1 MLLCLC
7 GLRLENITCFC
18 DNVFRSA
25 SPSFLIIVDMKQIFQ
40 KEVEILRHIEVR
52 PGYFRMGLAF
62 PELAR
67 IARPGQ
73 FVMVRIPGQQSLLL
87 RRPFSVHNR
96 LRGGNRVSGFELLYK
111 VVGEGTTAMSEMAA
125 GDVIDVLGPLGNG
138 FSHTEDTQ
146 DVFIVAGGI
155 GVASLYYLV
164 LELAEKGVSKSTVF
178 LGGCSANDIL
188 CKEDMEALGA
198 EVLVTT
204 EDCSLGEEGFVTL
217 LVEKAMESENKPD
230 MIYACGPQ
238 AMLKKL
244 SDIAASFNVPCQVS
258 LETVMACGFGVCLG
272 CAVEKAENTG
282 TYFHACTDG
291 PVFDSREVLIQEW
304 NR

>member
-1 MLLCLC
+1 
-7 GLRLENITCFC
+7 
-18 DNVFRSA
+18 
-25 SPSFLIIVDMKQIFQ
+25 MKQIFQ
-40 KEVEILRHIEVR
+40 KEIEILHHEEVR

-62 PELAR
+62 PELAQ

-73 FVMVRIPGQQSLLL
+73 FVMVKVPGQRSPLL

-96 LRGGNRVSGFELLYK
+96 LTDRDQASGFELLYK
-111 VVGEGTTAMSEMAA
+111 VVGEGTTAMSEMTA
-125 GDVIDVLGPLGNG
+125 GDVIDILGPLGNG
-138 FSHTEDTQ
+138 YSNAEDMQ

-164 LELAEKGVSKSTVF
+164 LDLAEKGVATPTVF

-188 CKEDMEALGA
+188 CKEEIETLGV
-198 EVLVTT
+198 EVRITT

-217 LVEKAMESENKPD
+217 LVQKALESEEKPD

-238 AMLKKL
+238 AMLKKI
-244 SDIAASFNVPCQVS
+244 SDIAADFNVPCQVS

-272 CAVEKAENTG
+272 CAVERTGNTG
-282 TYFHACTDG
+282 TYLHACTDG
-291 PVFDSREVLIQEW
+291 PVFDSRHVKIE
-304 NR
+304 N